1 MALSESQSNKQKH
14 VHLFYYP
21 ECEDLARNVAAQSS
35 NITLQT
41 IKWRSFFF
49 LSILLCTLINLHD
62 FHFLLLDSVLYL
74 ALML

>member
-41 IKWRSFFF
+41 IKWRSFFPSF
-49 LSILLCTLINLHD
+49 LLCTLINLHV
-62 FHFLLLDSVLYL
+62 FHFLLLVSVLYL
-74 ALML
+74 ALLL